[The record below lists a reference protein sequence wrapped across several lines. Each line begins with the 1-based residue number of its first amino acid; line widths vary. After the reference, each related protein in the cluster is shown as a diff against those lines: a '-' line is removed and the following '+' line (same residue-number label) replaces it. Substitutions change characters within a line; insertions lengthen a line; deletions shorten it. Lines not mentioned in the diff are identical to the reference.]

1 MCLDKILYTMIYRYR
16 MRRAVTGSFDRKNAN
31 APKTFNTIAVHFKF
45 FKDPFL
51 VVPAWSWQRI
61 SKWVSAF
68 GLRMV

>member
-1 MCLDKILYTMIYRYR
+1 
-16 MRRAVTGSFDRKNAN
+16 MRLTVLIEKNAN

-61 SKWVSAF
+61 SKWVSVF
-68 GLRMV
+68 GLCKV